1 MTATATF
8 DAERL
13 QALRAGF
20 TGSILEPLEPGYDEA
35 RQVHNGLVDRRPAL
49 IARCRTT
56 SDVRDAIAFARESG
70 LDVCVRGG
78 GHNVAGRAVA
88 DGAVMVDLAEMKG
101 IHVDPAAGTA
111 RAQGG
116 VLWRELNREC
126 AAHGLA
132 VTGGAIS
139 TTGIAGLT
147 LGGGLGWL
155 MAKHGLAADNLL
167 SVELVTA
174 DGSILNV
181 TEQSDP
187 ELFWGLRGGGGN
199 FGVAAS
205 FEYRVH
211 PLQLVTGG
219 LIAHPLDAA
228 PALLR
233 FYRGAVADASDDLTV
248 FAVLAHAPDGSG
260 LKIAA
265 MAVFHTGTEEEA
277 DRELAP
283 FKEWGDPLVVE
294 VHRMP
299 YPVMNTLLDA
309 GYPRGALNYWLSNF
323 TTGLDDGLIDTA
335 VERFASTP
343 SPMNAILFEQF
354 HGAVCRVPVEATAIP
369 HREPGFNLVLPS
381 IWLDPA
387 DTDANIAWTRET
399 QAALAEHLT
408 ARRWL
413 NYLGDDQGAD
423 AIRGAYGPNYER
435 LVALK
440 RRLDPENVF
449 HHNHNIAP

>member
-1 MTATATF
+1 
-8 DAERL
+8 
-13 QALRAGF
+13 
-20 TGSILEPLEPGYDEA
+20 
-35 RQVHNGLVDRRPAL
+35 
-49 IARCRTT
+49 
-56 SDVRDAIAFARESG
+56 
-70 LDVCVRGG
+70 
-78 GHNVAGRAVA
+78 
-88 DGAVMVDLAEMKG
+88 
-101 IHVDPAAGTA
+101 
-111 RAQGG
+111 
-116 VLWRELNREC
+116 
-126 AAHGLA
+126 
-132 VTGGAIS
+132 
-139 TTGIAGLT
+139 
-147 LGGGLGWL
+147 
-155 MAKHGLAADNLL
+155 
-167 SVELVTA
+167 
-174 DGSILNV
+174 
-181 TEQSDP
+181 
-187 ELFWGLRGGGGN
+187 
-199 FGVAAS
+199 
-205 FEYRVH
+205 
-211 PLQLVTGG
+211 
-219 LIAHPLDAA
+219 
-228 PALLR
+228 
-233 FYRGAVADASDDLTV
+233 
-248 FAVLAHAPDGSG
+248 
-260 LKIAA
+260 
-265 MAVFHTGTEEEA
+265 
-277 DRELAP
+277 
-283 FKEWGDPLVVE
+283 
-294 VHRMP
+294 
-299 YPVMNTLLDA
+299 MNTLLDA